1 MFNQCLPIFLGP
13 TIISRNRLI
22 LTDGATNEYVP
33 LILSTGH
40 NGAFPSTVHGLC
52 YYHLC
57 VIGWAKHVKP
67 FVTKQMK
74 EKDTM
79 VQMVKQIKFWVKSWF
94 YNIETNHEYMF
105 SRHLF
110 FYG

>member
-1 MFNQCLPIFLGP
+1 M
-13 TIISRNRLI
+13 I

-33 LILSTGH
+33 LILSTGA

-57 VIGWAKHVKP
+57 VIGWAKHVKL
-67 FVTKQMK
+67 FVTKEMK
-74 EKDTM
+74 DKDTM